1 MEGESV
7 KVLTAKVSPTTPT
20 SSLTINETEDTEQ
33 PAIQWRGCGRFLLSA
48 VLSAPLWGCGTHTA
62 SFAVED
68 GWSPVFLAWLCS
80 VTSVLATILWCII
93 TCGRGEQRNSW
104 KLGPHSVTAVLVMKR
119 ILPICSLSLL
129 ARSLYFLALR
139 SLCTSEAAALY
150 SCNKAFCYLL
160 SWTILRDQFL
170 GTRVV
175 AVICCMAGVVMMSYA
190 ERPEEEA
197 QNGQILALSAAVVT
211 AFNEVLFR
219 LLIGRLNSQESAI
232 FLGLCSICSSLFLWW
247 IPLLIYLQQPI
258 EVPELSAAPSMEY
271 LSVTVILFFLFQFM
285 EKIGVQFFP
294 TSGVSLGIFLSVAVI
309 TAVDHRWEV
318 PSTGK
323 LMGILAIGI
332 GTVLVIVPENWEE
345 YLGLEFSEQFHQE
358 DIPEETKSKSSLSAL

>member
-1 MEGESV
+1 M
-7 KVLTAKVSPTTPT
+7 
-20 SSLTINETEDTEQ
+20 
-33 PAIQWRGCGRFLLSA
+33 
-48 VLSAPLWGCGTHTA
+48 
-62 SFAVED
+62 D
-68 GWSPVFLAWLCS
+68 GALCS
-80 VTSVLATILWCII
+80 WLGCAVSHQSWPLF
-93 TCGRGEQRNSW
+93 CGALLHVDVVNKETARHRQFHSPREPFYSHGEAVFFPLDTMDVPLSPQPGW